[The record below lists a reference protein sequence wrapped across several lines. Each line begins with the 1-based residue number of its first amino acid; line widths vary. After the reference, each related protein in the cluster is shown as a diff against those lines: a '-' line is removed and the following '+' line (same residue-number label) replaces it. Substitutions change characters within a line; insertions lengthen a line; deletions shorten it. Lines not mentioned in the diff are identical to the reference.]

1 MSYHEQLYRPL
12 LPRLVNAIGMAAT
25 VRLLEARGGTILQLG
40 AGKAPEVLPELIGE
54 DAAAAFMAAF
64 AGYDRV
70 TLPMPDKLLA
80 KMRNEEI
87 AASRELLP
95 TIARRY
101 NLTVRQVLNIRR
113 EARET
118 EPSPQQALL

>member
-12 LPRLVNAIGMAAT
+12 LPRLVNAIGMEAT

-40 AGKAPEVLPELIGE
+40 SGKAPQILPALIGDE
-54 DAAAAFMAAF
+54 AAAAFIAAF
-64 AGYDRV
+64 DGYDRLS
-70 TLPMPDKLLA
+70 LPMPDKLLA
-80 KMRNEEI
+80 KMRNEAI
-87 AASRELLP
+87 CASRESLP

-113 EARET
+113 DARE
-118 EPSPQQALL
+118 EQSSPQQALL